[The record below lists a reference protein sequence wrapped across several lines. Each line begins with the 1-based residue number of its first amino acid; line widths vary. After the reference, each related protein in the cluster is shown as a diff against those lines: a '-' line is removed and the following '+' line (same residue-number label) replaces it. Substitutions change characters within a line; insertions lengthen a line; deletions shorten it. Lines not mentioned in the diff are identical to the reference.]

1 LVTERFWKLFKI
13 LAKYFDQKY
22 LHHSLQL
29 CLYFE
34 GFNWHCFYLGAD
46 CDLWVIFC
54 VLNITLVLI
63 LTSSIIMSNSLFLR
77 IDDKEMNSLRIAW
90 LSNINPFASYHLK
103 ALLCKPTLRAKET
116 SSVAALIELKVKL
129 ESDNS
134 RTIARVGIDP
144 DLAFRSNGGLELL
157 DIGTV

>member
-1 LVTERFWKLFKI
+1 LTNSIYITPYSFVYI
-13 LAKYFDQKY
+13 LRVLIGIVFI
-22 LHHSLQL
+22 L
-29 CLYFE
+29 E
-34 GFNWHCFYLGAD
+34 PI
-46 CDLWVIFC
+46 VICGSFFR

-63 LTSSIIMSNSLFLR
+63 LTSSIFMSNSLFLR